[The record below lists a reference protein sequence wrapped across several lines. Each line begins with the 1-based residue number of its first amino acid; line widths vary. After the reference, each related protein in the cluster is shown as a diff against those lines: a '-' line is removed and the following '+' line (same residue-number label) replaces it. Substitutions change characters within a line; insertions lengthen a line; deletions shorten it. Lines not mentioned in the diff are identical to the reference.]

1 MFPMGRGAMQN
12 FGSIARDPDD
22 AMLYWFALS
31 AYGALGVGEPEG
43 LEVNVGGGWQP
54 VTLEEGRAVVDVN
67 LSPGGR
73 LRAKVRTTGGA
84 VVYARVETVFG
95 AAFEERSDAPFTL
108 SIAGDVGRLGGVAG
122 LVLEVQA
129 GEEAVQQPVIE
140 LQLPAGVPDDEAPRA

>member
-1 MFPMGRGAMQN
+1 MQLVLSSEADRQRVAQLECYVNFPYNSLKVFMFPMGRGAMQN

-84 VVYARVETVFG
+84 VVYAPHAHDRAATARADPFRARRRRV
-95 AAFEERSDAPFTL
+95 AL
-108 SIAGDVGRLGGVAG
+108 SYARDT
-122 LVLEVQA
+122 
-129 GEEAVQQPVIE
+129 
-140 LQLPAGVPDDEAPRA
+140 